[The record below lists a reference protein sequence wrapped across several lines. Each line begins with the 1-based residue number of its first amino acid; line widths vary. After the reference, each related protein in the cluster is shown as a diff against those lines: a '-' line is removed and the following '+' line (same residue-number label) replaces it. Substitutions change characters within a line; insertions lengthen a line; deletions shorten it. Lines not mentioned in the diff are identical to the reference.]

1 MPRLPP
7 AAQDDLDRP
16 KGKPVRIRRLLTFGC
31 AATLIPLSVSLL
43 SAPPALAHGT
53 MMKPGS
59 RTFFCFRDGLTAT
72 GEIVPKNPA
81 CGAAVATSGVNSLYN
96 WFGVLRSDGAGRTR
110 GFIPDGQLCSGGNP
124 TYDGFNVVR
133 DDWPVTHLTA
143 GANFNWWYSNWA
155 AHPGPFKMFVTK
167 DTWSPNRPLAWDDL
181 ADTPFLTVTSAQQVG
196 SVGTADGH
204 YLWTGNLPAAKT
216 GRHLIYTVWAR
227 TDSPETFYSCSDVV
241 FDGGNGEETGVGIP
255 GAPPVALSCTATI
268 ALTNSWD
275 GGFQANV
282 TVRNTGPVAISP
294 WSIEWHLESATVV
307 SGWNATVTQS
317 THMVNAAAPSW
328 NLSLPPGAAVTIG
341 FVANGSAAPPP
352 SAATLNGTL
361 CS

>member
-1 MPRLPP
+1 
-7 AAQDDLDRP
+7 
-16 KGKPVRIRRLLTFGC
+16 VRIRRLLTLGC
-31 AATLIPLSVSLL
+31 AAAVLPLAVSLV
-43 SAPPALAHGT
+43 SAPPAAAHGT

-59 RTFFCFRDGLTAT
+59 RTFFCFKDGLTAT

-124 TYDGFNVVR
+124 TYDGFNVAR

-143 GANFNWWYSNWA
+143 GASFNWWYSNWA

-167 DTWSPNRPLAWDDL
+167 DSWSPTRPLAWDDL
-181 ADTPFLTVTSAQQVG
+181 ADTPFLTVASAQQVG
-196 SVGTADGH
+196 SVGTPDGH

-241 FDGGNGEETGVGIP
+241 FDGGHGEETGVGVP
-255 GAPPVALSCTATI
+255 GAPPVALSCTATVAI
-268 ALTNSWD
+268 TNSWD
-275 GGFQANV
+275 GGFQAAV
-282 TVRNTGPVAISP
+282 TVQNTGPAPISP
-294 WSIEWHLESATVV
+294 WTIEWHLESATVV

-328 NLSLPPGAAVTIG
+328 NLSLAPGASVTIG
-341 FVANGSAAPPP
+341 FVASGSASPPP
-352 SAATLNGTL
+352 SATTLNGTL